1 MRKLKILILIFVLM
15 LAFSACTATTFNGS
29 RTGNESQLIMDY
41 EVLNMTESQILELE
55 TGDTVEFVIVS
66 EGGKV
71 DITLQKDGESP
82 VYEGVDVPT
91 RSFSVNIS
99 ESGSYKVT
107 VTGKNAKGNVS
118 IIKKS
123 ND

>member
-71 DITLQKDGESP
+71 KMQKEML
-82 VYEGVDVPT
+82 VLLKRVMI
-91 RSFSVNIS
+91 NINK
-99 ESGSYKVT
+99 YLV
-107 VTGKNAKGNVS
+107 V
-118 IIKKS
+118 KK
-123 ND
+123 